1 MALTDTTCKNAK
13 PKEKQYKLA
22 DGNGLYLLVTPT
34 GGKYWRMKYRVDGKE
49 KLLSFGVYPEVTLLD
64 AREKRRDA
72 RKLLHSDTDPA
83 QVKREEKRLSILN
96 NQNNFEAVAREWH
109 ENKKD
114 SWTEPYGINV
124 LRRLEMDIF
133 PILGKRPIA
142 NIEPMDML
150 DAIREIE
157 KRGALDVSKRIA
169 QVCGQ
174 IFRFGIATG
183 RVKRN
188 PVPDIKDAFKPT
200 IKGHFAAIDSDGI
213 PNFMRALDR
222 NDARLFPITRIA
234 IRLMLLTFV
243 RTSNLINARWEDF
256 DLDKGIW
263 IIPAAHMKQR
273 MVAKLNPKNSH
284 TVPLC
289 TQAIALL
296 NELRGY
302 SPGDLLF
309 PGRTDHNKPM
319 SNNTILAALKR
330 MGYEGEMTG
339 HGFRALA
346 MSTLKEKLGYRHEVV
361 DRQLAHA
368 HKSAVDAA
376 YDRAKFLDERKTMMQ
391 AWADYLDAAAS
402 GKVIAGKFGKAA

>member
-22 DGNGLYLLVTPT
+22 DGNGLYLLVTPN
-34 GGKYWRMKYRVDGKE
+34 GGKYWRMKYRVAGKE
-49 KLLSFGVYPEVTLLD
+49 KLLSFGVYPEVPLLE
-64 AREKRRDA
+64 AREKRQEA
-72 RKLLHSDTDPA
+72 RKLLRTDTDPA
-83 QVKREEKRLSILN
+83 QAKREEKRLSILN
-96 NQNNFEAVAREWH
+96 KQNNFEAVAREWH

-114 SWTEPYGINV
+114 SWTEQYGINV
-124 LRRLEMDIF
+124 LHRLEMDIF
-133 PILGKRPIA
+133 PTLGKRPIA
-142 NIEPMDML
+142 DIEPMDML
-150 DAIREIE
+150 DAIRQIE

-174 IFRFGIATG
+174 VFRFGIATG

-200 IKGHFAAIDSDGI
+200 VKGHFAAIDSDGI
-213 PNFMRALDR
+213 PDFMRTLDR

-234 IRLMLLTFV
+234 IHLMLLTFV

-256 DLDKGIW
+256 DLEKGIW

-273 MVAKLNPKNSH
+273 KVAKLNPKNSH

-296 NELRGY
+296 NELRQY

-309 PGRTDHNKPM
+309 PGRTDRNKPM
-319 SNNTILAALKR
+319 SNNTILGALSR
-330 MGYEGEMTG
+330 MGYKGEMTG

-391 AWADYLDAAAS
+391 VWADYLDAAAS
-402 GKVIAGKFGKAA
+402 GKVVAGKFGKVA